1 MEYTVSFAVFDMGK
15 LMIAVF
21 RNHVQQVEYEIFLFG
36 VSGHVENCVVVYIY
50 IYIPGEGNN
59 ICHYT

>member
-1 MEYTVSFAVFDMGK
+1 MEYTVSFSVFDMGK

-50 IYIPGEGNN
+50 IYIR
-59 ICHYT
+59 